1 MENQNI
7 EYKET
12 WRDEYIKW
20 ICGFANAFGGK
31 IYIGIDDKGNISG
44 INDAKKILEEIP
56 NKTKDL
62 LGILVDVNLKTKSK
76 KHYLEIVVE
85 SYPYPVSY
93 KGQYHFRSGSTKQEL
108 KGAALDKF
116 ILQKLGKHWDT
127 VPQPNLKISELSK
140 NAFDYF
146 KEKSADSKRISSELL
161 KVSHAVLLEKLHLT
175 TDIGYYKRA
184 TILLF
189 HGDPEKYITGSF
201 IKIGFFISDDDLV
214 FQDEIHGNL
223 FEQVEKTM
231 DLLLTKYLKAN
242 ILYKGINR
250 IELYPIPE
258 TALREALLNAV
269 VHKNYANSNPIQIS
283 VYSNKL
289 IIWNEGELPD
299 NWTVDRLKTKH
310 PSKPFN
316 PDLANGFFRAGLIEA
331 WGRGTLKIL
340 NECRLAKTSLPVF
353 KYDLSGFVVE
363 FDFSNKNIKEEILT
377 LIKENKNITV
387 DELCLRLDTSK
398 STIQR
403 HIKKMKEE
411 NKLLRN
417 GADKAGY
424 WEVLQE

>member
-1 MENQNI
+1 M
-7 EYKET
+7 
-12 WRDEYIKW
+12 
-20 ICGFANAFGGK
+20 
-31 IYIGIDDKGNISG
+31 
-44 INDAKKILEEIP
+44 
-56 NKTKDL
+56 
-62 LGILVDVNLKTKSK
+62 
-76 KHYLEIVVE
+76 
-85 SYPYPVSY
+85 
-93 KGQYHFRSGSTKQEL
+93 
-108 KGAALDKF
+108 
-116 ILQKLGKHWDT
+116 
-127 VPQPNLKISELSK
+127 
-140 NAFDYF
+140 
-146 KEKSADSKRISSELL
+146 
-161 KVSHAVLLEKLHLT
+161 
-175 TDIGYYKRA
+175 
-184 TILLF
+184 
-189 HGDPEKYITGSF
+189 
-201 IKIGFFISDDDLV
+201 SDDDLV

-269 VHKNYANSNPIQIS
+269 VHKNYANGNPIQIS

-363 FDFSNKNIKEEILT
+363 FDFSNKNFKEEILT

-403 HIKKMKEE
+403 HIKKLKEE

-417 GADKAGY
+417 GADKVGY